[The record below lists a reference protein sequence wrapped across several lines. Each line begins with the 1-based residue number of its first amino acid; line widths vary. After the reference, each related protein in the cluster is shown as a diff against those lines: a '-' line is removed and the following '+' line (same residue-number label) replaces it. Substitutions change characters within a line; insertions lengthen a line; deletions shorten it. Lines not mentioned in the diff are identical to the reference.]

1 MLSRLKNIAE
11 KLLAPIARA
20 VLKAGLSPNVLT
32 VLGLVLAALAALF
45 YSLKGILLALISLFV
60 SGLLDALDGTVAR
73 MSQKSSAAGGF
84 LDAVSDR
91 YSDAFLILGIVIG
104 GYCDVLIGLLALSGC
119 MLVSYARARAE
130 SLGVREFGIGLAER
144 PERLIIIMVGT
155 ALEMVHAGSLY
166 VSMIVLSIL
175 AHITAIQRTFYALRC
190 LK

>member
-155 ALEMVHAGSLY
+155 ALEKVHAGSLY